1 MGLTSLKES
10 QRGFPEG
17 SVVKN
22 SEPMQE
28 ILGRYLGGGGRSPR
42 VENGNPFQYP
52 CLGNL
57 MDRVACQAIVHG
69 AQESDKTE

>member
-1 MGLTSLKES
+1 MAKNLPAMKDTACIAGYAVST
-10 QRGFPEG
+10 PG
-17 SVVKN
+17 S
-22 SEPMQE
+22 
-28 ILGRYLGGGGRSPR
+28 RRSPG
-42 VENGNPFQYP
+42 EGNGNPFQYP